1 MDGCEIL
8 HHLRWLAP
16 YRWDVLPSTGAS
28 DFATTTLPQPKIS
41 KNASELW
48 LSRHAIPCPGPHL
61 PLRHEK
67 REAGRRHVRHPRAAR
82 AAGAAAE
89 AAADAGAEAHAEA
102 NAQGHGRAHAH
113 ADTDTWQRLGRMK
126 WFFERESKS

>member
-1 MDGCEIL
+1 MDGCL
-8 HHLRWLAP
+8 
-16 YRWDVLPSTGAS
+16 WDVLPSTGAS
-28 DFATTTLPQPKIS
+28 DFFHHLAST

-48 LSRHAIPCPGPHL
+48 VAMPFPGPNL

-82 AAGAAAE
+82 AAGAE

>member
-1 MDGCEIL
+1 M
-8 HHLRWLAP
+8 
-16 YRWDVLPSTGAS
+16 
-28 DFATTTLPQPKIS
+28 
-41 KNASELW
+41 
-48 LSRHAIPCPGPHL
+48 PCGPHP

-82 AAGAAAE
+82 GTGAAAATE

-113 ADTDTWQRLGRMK
+113 TDTDTWQRLGRMM
-126 WFFERESKS
+126 WFFDVF